1 MECALCHDP
10 PPRVEGLALFKM
22 REKNQKRNWAGEGRS
37 VPLKKPA
44 PASGLLERERYYGLD
59 E

>member
-1 MECALCHDP
+1 
-10 PPRVEGLALFKM
+10 VEGLALFKM
-22 REKNQKRNWAGEGRS
+22 RKKNQKRNWAGEGRS

-44 PASGLLERERYYGLD
+44 PASGLLEQERYYGLD

>member
-1 MECALCHDP
+1 
-10 PPRVEGLALFKM
+10 VEGLALFKM

-37 VPLKKPA
+37 VPLKEPA
-44 PASGLLERERYYGLD
+44 PASGLLERERYYGFG